1 MEFRVA
7 LSPRALP
14 QKISLKDPLFL
25 AGSCF
30 TEHMSSRLAQHKF
43 SVFENPHGI
52 LFNPA
57 SICRSLGD
65 VLDGRVYGKEDLFE
79 DGQGLWSS
87 WDFHGRFSSPDPG
100 LALDAMNQSVAQAAV
115 ALRSAQWVI
124 LTLGSAYVYE
134 LAGNRVVANCHRA
147 PADVFRRRLMLP
159 DEVLAG
165 IDPLLHRLRIHR
177 PGIRFLFTVSP
188 VRHLREGFVENNRSK
203 ASLICA
209 VHQLVD
215 KFEDVHYFPAYE
227 LVIDDLRDYR
237 FYAEDM
243 AHPNYQATRYVW
255 EKFVASCIDAPSIEV
270 MQEIQGI
277 HAAMSHTPRH
287 PGSEAHRQ
295 FLEKHRAM
303 VQSITGRYPHLD
315 FRRERTYFAG
325 ET

>member
-14 QKISLKDPLFL
+14 QKISLKYPLFL

-30 TEHMSSRLAQHKF
+30 TEHMSARLAQHKF

-87 WDFHGRFSSPDPG
+87 WDFHGRFSSPDPA

-188 VRHLREGFVENNRSK
+188 VRHLREGFAPCINSWTNLKMSIIFRHMNW
-203 ASLICA
+203 SLTTC
-209 VHQLVD
+209 
-215 KFEDVHYFPAYE
+215 
-227 LVIDDLRDYR
+227 VIIVS
-237 FYAEDM
+237 M
-243 AHPNYQATRYVW
+243 PKTWPIPITR
-255 EKFVASCIDAPSIEV
+255 PR
-270 MQEIQGI
+270 G
-277 HAAMSHTPRH
+277 MS
-287 PGSEAHRQ
+287 GKS
-295 FLEKHRAM
+295 L
-303 VQSITGRYPHLD
+303 
-315 FRRERTYFAG
+315 
-325 ET
+325 